1 MTITKRSQQKLRA
14 SLRRVLSEIE
24 TTMETMETERLKY
37 ENPFSKTGAMKAD
50 YLNAVKAYDEIATN
64 IDPERIQHIAQQIE
78 SRTWADEEYAKAAS
92 FLVQIAHHLGA
103 FV

>member
-1 MTITKRSQQKLRA
+1 MIITKRSQQKLRA

-24 TTMETMETERLKY
+24 TTMETMETERLRR
-37 ENPFSKTGAMKAD
+37 ENPFSKTGAMEAE
-50 YLNAVKAYDEIATN
+50 YLDAVNAYQEIATN
-64 IDPERIQHIAQQIE
+64 IDPERIQHITEQIE
-78 SRTWADEEYAKAAS
+78 SRTWADEEYAKAAA